1 MRIGRKIDIAFISA
15 EQRLADHDSDVELMS
30 SFLQAIQALPA
41 SAVAR
46 ICGLDGQTIQNLR
59 SGRIKRI
66 RRNTRERIANYL
78 SRHASAF
85 IPGRSTTGGPGLR

>member
-1 MRIGRKIDIAFISA
+1 
-15 EQRLADHDSDVELMS
+15 VT
-30 SFLQAIQALPA
+30 SFLHAIEALPA

-59 SGRIKRI
+59 NGRIKRI

-78 SRHASAF
+78 SRHASTF
-85 IPGRSTTGGPGLR
+85 LPGRSRSEPEPG